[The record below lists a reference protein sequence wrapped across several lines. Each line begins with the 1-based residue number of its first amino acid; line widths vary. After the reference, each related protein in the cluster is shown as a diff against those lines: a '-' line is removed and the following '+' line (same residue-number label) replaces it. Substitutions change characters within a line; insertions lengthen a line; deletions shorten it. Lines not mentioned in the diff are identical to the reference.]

1 MHVPRIAT
9 IVVLLLAF
17 LTMPAAAGPAL
28 TDPAG
33 RTVRLCDWGE
43 DRLLAVVFLGVD
55 CPLARL
61 YAPELNR
68 LHEEF
73 TGRGVGFVGVF
84 SNAHETREQVAEFAR
99 ELRFPA
105 VCDPNQQLADE
116 LGAARTP
123 EVVLLDARRDVI
135 YRGRIDD
142 RYAVGVHLRE
152 QPTRRDLRIAIDEAF
167 HGVPVSVSR
176 TDLAGCVISRG
187 PAARGESENSV
198 TYCEHVAPIFDAHC
212 VSCHREGEVGPMP
225 LVSYDDVFSWRETI
239 REVLESRR
247 MPPWGASGG
256 HFAND
261 PSLSTEEAKL
271 VLSWLDSGAAEGD
284 PINRPPLPTFPSG
297 WSIEP
302 TVEFRAPEFQVP
314 AEGVL
319 DYQEF
324 VIDPGF
330 AEDTWV
336 RAIEV
341 RPGNRAVVH
350 HATLLMKPK
359 DAVPGMFYY
368 DEMFDAYLALYVPGN
383 TSTRLPP
390 GTAKRIPAGWNMV
403 LSVHYV
409 PNGSPQTDQS
419 RIALELCDVPKVQI
433 ATRMVSHPVELAP
446 GEVKTAVAET
456 TLDADYLLIALYP
469 HMHLRG
475 RSMRLEAIGPR
486 GAVETLLDVPD
497 YDFEWQHR
505 YVLAKPRVLAAGTK
519 LRCTAVY
526 DNSAANP
533 RNPDPSA
540 HVKYGPATTD
550 EMFFGAFELGR
561 PVTHQKVTWPALAAV
576 GVAGLWTIGRR
587 VRRR

>member
-1 MHVPRIAT
+1 MHLRFLAIASLMLICGT
-9 IVVLLLAF
+9 
-17 LTMPAAAGPAL
+17 TSAAARTTV
-28 TDPAG
+28 TDAAG
-33 RTVRLCDWGE
+33 RTVRLSDWAE

-61 YAPELNR
+61 YVPELNR

-73 TGRGVGFVGVF
+73 AGRGVAFLGVF
-84 SNAHETREQVAEFAR
+84 SNSHETRGQVAEFAR
-99 ELRFPA
+99 ELEFPA
-105 VCDPNQQLADE
+105 ICDPTQAWASDLCAT
-116 LGAARTP
+116 RTP
-123 EVVLLDARRDVI
+123 EVVLLDAWRDVI

-142 RYAVGVHLRE
+142 RYAVGVHLRA
-152 QPTRRDLRIAIDEAF
+152 QPSRHDLREAIAESLRGAR
-167 HGVPVSVSR
+167 VSVPR
-176 TDLAGCVISRG
+176 TELAGCLIDRQSTEQAIEG
-187 PAARGESENSV
+187 GEV
-198 TYCEHVAPIFDAHC
+198 TYAEHIAPIFDAHC
-212 VSCHREGEVGPMP
+212 VSCHRAGEVGPMT
-225 LVSYDDVFSWRETI
+225 LDTYDQAFAWRETI
-239 REVLESRR
+239 REVIESRR
-247 MPPWGASGG
+247 MPPWSARGG
-256 HFAND
+256 HFANN
-261 PSLSTEEAKL
+261 PSLSSKDRDL
-271 VLSWLDSGAAEGD
+271 VIRWLDVGAPEGD
-284 PINRPPLPTFPSG
+284 PDKRPALPKFPSG
-297 WSIEP
+297 WSISP
-302 TVEFRAPEFQVP
+302 TVTFRAPEFQVP

-330 AEDTWV
+330 AKDTWV
-336 RAIEV
+336 RAIEI

-350 HATLLMKPK
+350 HASLLMKPK
-359 DAVPGMFYY
+359 DARPGMFYY

-390 GTAKRIPAGWNMV
+390 GTAKRIPAGWNLV

-409 PNGSPQTDQS
+409 PNGSPQADRSQ
-419 RIALELCDVPKVQI
+419 IALELCNEPQVQI
-433 ATRMVSHPVELAP
+433 ATRMVSRPIELAP
-446 GEVKTAVAET
+446 GEVKTAIAET

-475 RSMRLEAIGPR
+475 RSMRLEAIAPG
-486 GAVETLLDVPD
+486 GAAETLLDVPD

-505 YVLAKPRVLAAGTK
+505 YVLARPRVLTAGTR

-533 RNPDPSA
+533 RNPDPMA

-561 PVTHQKVTWPALAAV
+561 PVKHRKTTWPALAV
-576 GVAGLWTIGRR
+576 VALAGTWTIGRR

>member
-1 MHVPRIAT
+1 MLPRIAT
-9 IVVLLLAF
+9 IAVLLLACC
-17 LTMPAAAGPAL
+17 TPPAAARPAL

-33 RTVRLCDWGE
+33 RTVRLSDWGE

-61 YAPELNR
+61 YAPELKR

-73 TGRGVGFVGVF
+73 AGRGVGFLAVF
-84 SNAHETREQVAEFAR
+84 ANAHEPREQVAEFAAQIK
-99 ELRFPA
+99 FPA
-105 VCDPNQQLADE
+105 VCDPSQQLADE
-116 LGAARTP
+116 LAATRTP

-142 RYAVGVHLRE
+142 QYGVGVHVRDR
-152 QPTRRDLRIAIDEAF
+152 PTRRDLRAAIDEAL
-167 HGVPVSVSR
+167 GGAPISVPR
-176 TDLAGCVISRG
+176 TELAGCVISRAIT
-187 PAARGESENSV
+187 PHADAESAV
-198 TYCEHVAPIFDAHC
+198 TYSQHIAPIFDAHC
-212 VSCHREGEVGPMP
+212 VGCHREGEVGPMP
-225 LVSYDDVFSWRETI
+225 LTSYEDAFAWRATI
-239 REVLESRR
+239 REVLDSRR
-247 MPPWGASGG
+247 MPPWGARGG

-261 PSLSTEEAKL
+261 PSLSKDERKL
-271 VLSWLDSGAAEGD
+271 VFGWLDGGAPEGD
-284 PINRPPLPTFPSG
+284 PAVRPPLPRFANG
-297 WSIEP
+297 WSINP
-302 TVEFRAPEFQVP
+302 TVEFIAPRFEVP

-330 AEDTWV
+330 AEDAWV
-336 RAIEV
+336 RAVEI

-359 DAVPGMFYY
+359 DAAPGMFYY

-390 GTAKRIPAGWNMV
+390 GTAKRIPAGWNLV

-419 RIALELCDVPKVQI
+419 WIALELCEEPEVQI

-446 GEVKTAVAET
+446 GEVKTAVAES

-475 RSMRLEAIGPR
+475 RSMRMEAIPLG
-486 GAVETLLDVPD
+486 GAAETLLDVPD

-505 YVLAKPRVLAAGTK
+505 YVLAQPRVLAAGTV
-519 LRCTAVY
+519 LRCTAIY
-526 DNSAANP
+526 DNSAANR

-561 PVTHQKVTWPALAAV
+561 PVTRKSATWPALAVV